1 MPAIYK
7 TGHDVNKFPISYYSS
22 QYMILSHLAENTEM
36 FSFVP
41 QNPIPKKKIW
51 RYGAIFG
58 TDNLMGLI

>member
-1 MPAIYK
+1 
-7 TGHDVNKFPISYYSS
+7 
-22 QYMILSHLAENTEM
+22 MILSHLAENTEM